1 MCFGI
6 PTMAR
11 VKREWDEWR
20 VTPFT
25 RLVHQYLDGWLYRQS
40 DAAKADRLMRDAY
53 EAACEHVM
61 AGGALPEEP
70 VGAMPTADQLS
81 AELQAANIQATITTE
96 SSSVGEVLFATY
108 RLTINGAAA
117 EARQFVVNA
126 SPNVAVISIIAGDPA
141 TADELATLVLASLTK
156 V

>member
-1 MCFGI
+1 MTDLAATQGM
-6 PTMAR
+6 TAKEML
-11 VKREWDEWR
+11 
-20 VTPFT
+20 T
-25 RLVHQYLDGWLYRQS
+25 RTAKQS
-40 DAAKADRLMRDAY
+40 DLLIVGPLANGVTTNLNVIAS
-53 EAACEHVM
+53 
-61 AGGALPEEP
+61 

-96 SSSVGEVLFATY
+96 SSPVGEVLFATY